1 MHTCVVRLSS
11 ALSPGLLEN
20 GAGEELW
27 KMWGGPASPGD
38 GGGGG
43 CAIPELRP
51 FNRQLGTPLHKSQL
65 LGMC

>member
-1 MHTCVVRLSS
+1 MVRGRSCGRCGE
-11 ALSPGLLEN
+11 ALFPQETGV
-20 GAGEELW
+20 
-27 KMWGGPASPGD
+27 GGR
-38 GGGGG
+38 